1 MGKSQTLHPKPYT
14 LNPPHAGKGETPLHF
29 AAAKGDHIMCKIL
42 GALGV
47 DMQVANLDGNG
58 PIHIAAEAGH
68 AEAVRVFID
77 KGISPDTPGAGG
89 QVVSPRGDLGF
100 GCHFAL

>member
-1 MGKSQTLHPKPYT
+1 
-14 LNPPHAGKGETPLHF
+14 
-29 AAAKGDHIMCKIL
+29 MCKIL

-89 QVVSPRGDLGF
+89 QVVSPRGVVEGLGVILLSDVQNLD
-100 GCHFAL
+100 GAAPLCG

>member
-1 MGKSQTLHPKPYT
+1 
-14 LNPPHAGKGETPLHF
+14 
-29 AAAKGDHIMCKIL
+29 MCKIL

-89 QVVSPRGDLGF
+89 QVVSPRGVV
-100 GCHFAL
+100 